1 MFNFNNEME
10 RRRLAEINEAG
21 RGNHSCG
28 IYTPYNGKSSL
39 TSGDRIIR
47 SFGSDSKSSSGKTG
61 RYLGNGQYV
70 ED

>member
-1 MFNFNNEME
+1 MFNLNNEME
-10 RRRLAEINEAG
+10 RRRLAQINEAG

-28 IYTPYNGKSSL
+28 MYTPYNGGYSL
-39 TSGDRIIR
+39 TSGDRIV
-47 SFGSDSKSSSGKTG
+47 KSSGNSSGKTG